1 MYGNHE
7 LYPYAD
13 KIITQDLNI
22 EDIDEKINYFIL
34 ATHHN
39 DDDKTSLAAI
49 KKGIPYV
56 GVIASQKKADLIKK
70 YLLDNNVSDSEIKNF
85 YSPIGLD
92 LNAKTP
98 EQIALSILSEIVML
112 NNRATGK
119 QMTIKRKNDQAL
131 KMQIF

>member
-1 MYGNHE
+1 M
-7 LYPYAD
+7 
-13 KIITQDLNI
+13 
-22 EDIDEKINYFIL
+22 
-34 ATHHN
+34 
-39 DDDKTSLAAI
+39 
-49 KKGIPYV
+49 
-56 GVIASQKKADLIKK
+56 
-70 YLLDNNVSDSEIKNF
+70 LDNNVSDSEIKNF

-131 KMQIF
+131 KK